1 MGILDTYN
9 TAQEKSEVKC
19 IAVVG
24 EEKGGKTSTLTALAN
39 ELKGRAFY
47 IDSDYLTGTK
57 PYIGSWSKV
66 TSWDDMGRIMGSIA
80 GNIEQVRKDYD
91 VCIIDT
97 FDCLMDMKSKSL
109 MKKWGVDNL
118 ADYKEKGM
126 GNGYTI
132 FYSDIENKLFPVLF
146 SAFKLVILVIHPK
159 LETLQ
164 TSDTKS
170 IKYGDLDL
178 VGKLKSM
185 VKRTVDAFF
194 VFEGAIQDGVFRTLV
209 NKERH
214 SDFVFYPLGMRDY
227 SWAKKIHDDATFKEE
242 VKKLITE

>member
-1 MGILDTYN
+1 MGILDHYN

-19 IAVVG
+19 IAVIG
-24 EEKGGKTSTLTALAN
+24 EEKSGKTSTLTSLAN
-39 ELKGRAFY
+39 ELNGKVFY
-47 IDSDYLTGTK
+47 IDSDYMTGTK
-57 PYIGSWSKV
+57 PYIGSWAKV
-66 TSWDDMGRIMGSIA
+66 SNWDEMGRILGSIVQ
-80 GNIEQVRKDYD
+80 NIEQVRKDYD
-91 VCIIDT
+91 ICVIDT

-132 FYSDIENKLFPVLF
+132 FYNDIENKLFPTLF
-146 SAFKLVILVIHPK
+146 SAFKLVVLVIHPK

-185 VKRTVDAFF
+185 VKRSVDAFF
-194 VFEGAIQDGVFRTLV
+194 IFEGQIQDGVFKTLV

-214 SDFVFYPLGMRDY
+214 SDFVYYPLGMRDY
-227 SWAKKIHDDATFKEE
+227 SWAKKIHDDVTFKEE
-242 VKKLITE
+242 IKKLITE